1 MASDRFRRDLRTE
14 ARQWLDEGAIAPE
27 QYEWLQ
33 GRYGFEGLDL
43 AARSRYLTLLLG
55 LGGTLIG
62 LGAIAFVAAN
72 WQDLSRELR
81 MALML
86 AALVGSNVLGFYW
99 WRGRP
104 RFPGQQRT
112 GAAFLLLG
120 SILIGPNVGLMAQ
133 MFHQSGPSSTLFAV
147 WSVGVAAMAWGLR
160 LASLGGLSL
169 ILATVAWTGSF
180 SIYGESLPPWLS
192 LLTDRAALV
201 FLFGFGPLA
210 IACRSRLMFGAAIV
224 VFGAAL
230 VEGLGSGGLGPI
242 SGMLSL
248 ATLVT
253 LLLWG
258 YRDRLVER
266 WRRPWQEETATP
278 SEQFEGVARRLAI
291 LWLSQMLYGLSFL
304 FPWELDQEM
313 GGGLEARMNPAMQV
327 WGVLAIAVVALWL
340 AAARRGA
347 LADRNTRQLLAL
359 LAIAAVIGTIH
370 LKIAPI
376 AAIATFAFNGLL
388 ALLAIATARH
398 GLEQGDRMAFWGGGL
413 LIALQ
418 VTSRTFEYDT
428 GLLLK
433 SAIFIL
439 SGVGVIVAGLIFER
453 SLPSLTPTA
462 ATAATPAVPGGPNPP
477 APPTT

>member
-14 ARQWLDEGAIAPE
+14 ARQWLEEGAIAPE
-27 QYEWLQ
+27 QYAWLQ
-33 GRYGFEGLDL
+33 ARYGFEGLDL

-81 MALML
+81 MALLL

-99 WRGRP
+99 WRGLP

-133 MFHQSGPSSTLFAV
+133 MFHQDGPTATLFAV

-169 ILATVAWTGSF
+169 ILAAVAWTGSF
-180 SIYGESLPPWLS
+180 AIYGEALPLWITVLVE
-192 LLTDRAALV
+192 RAPLV
-201 FLFGFGPLA
+201 FYFAFGPLA

-224 VFGAAL
+224 MGTAAL

-242 SGMLSL
+242 AGMLSL

-258 YRDRLVER
+258 YRDRLVSRWSQGWEGLPPER
-266 WRRPWQEETATP
+266 
-278 SEQFEGVARRLAI
+278 FEGVARRLAI
-291 LWLSQMLYGLSFL
+291 LGLSQMLYGLSFF
-304 FPWELDQEM
+304 FPWDFDWDM
-313 GGGLEARMNPAMQV
+313 GGGVESRMNPAMQV

-340 AAARRGA
+340 SAARRGA

-359 LAIAAVIGTIH
+359 LAIAVVIGTVH
-370 LKIAPI
+370 MTVTPI
-376 AAIATFAFNGLL
+376 AAIATFSFNVLL

-398 GLEQGDRMAFWGGGL
+398 GLEQGDRLAFWTGGL

-439 SGVGVIVAGLIFER
+439 SGVGVIVAGLVFER
-453 SLPSLTPTA
+453 SLPSLTPTPA
-462 ATAATPAVPGGPNPP
+462 APTAPAIAEAQPP
-477 APPTT
+477 D

>member
-27 QYEWLQ
+27 QYTWLQ
-33 GRYGFEGLDL
+33 ERYGFEGLDL

-72 WQDLSRELR
+72 WQDLSREVR
-81 MALML
+81 MALL
-86 AALVGSNVLGFYW
+86 LSTLVGSNVLGFYW

-133 MFHQSGPSSTLFAV
+133 MFHQSGPSATLFAV

-169 ILATVAWTGSF
+169 ILATVAWMGSF
-180 SIYGESLPPWLS
+180 SLYGESLPPWLT

-242 SGMLSL
+242 AGMLSL

-258 YRDRLVER
+258 YRDRLVSRWQQGWEGAAPER
-266 WRRPWQEETATP
+266 
-278 SEQFEGVARRLAI
+278 FEGVARRLAI
-291 LWLSQMLYGLSFL
+291 LWLSQMIYGLSFL
-304 FPWELDQEM
+304 FPWELDWEM
-313 GGGLEARMNPAMQV
+313 GGGIESRMNPAMQV

-347 LADRNTRQLLAL
+347 LADRHTRQLLAL
-359 LAIAAVIGTIH
+359 LAIAVVIGTIH
-370 LKIAPI
+370 LKVTPI
-376 AAIATFAFNGLL
+376 AAIATFAFNALL

-398 GLEQGDRMAFWGGGL
+398 GLEQGDRLAFWTGGL

-453 SLPSLTPTA
+453 SLPTLTPATSPTA
-462 ATAATPAVPGGPNPP
+462 PAIAEAQQPD
-477 APPTT
+477 